1 MLKYEVVDS
10 RNNAGCWIVE
20 AIDYDGKVF
29 NTGAI
34 FTRIFTGPTAQKCAL
49 EYAAWKNATIAQE
62 ATAVGSSR

>member
-1 MLKYEVVDS
+1 MLKYEVVES
-10 RNNAGCWIVE
+10 PNNPGRWIVE

-62 ATAVGSSR
+62 ATAGGSSR